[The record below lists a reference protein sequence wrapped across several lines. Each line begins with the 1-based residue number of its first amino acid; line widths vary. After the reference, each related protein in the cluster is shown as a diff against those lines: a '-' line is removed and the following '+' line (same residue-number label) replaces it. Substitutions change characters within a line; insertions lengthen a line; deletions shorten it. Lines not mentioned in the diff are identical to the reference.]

1 MGSRRDPESPEIP
14 AAQPLALPAAP
25 LLDSLP
31 HKTWLLAGD
40 GTVLYANSRVREGRS
55 DIESGET
62 WAVAGIHPEDRLRVG
77 DVRQAAMARGQASCV
92 TVRLRDPDGTW
103 IWHRVDTNPV
113 RQDGGISA
121 WMMTAV
127 VTEESAA
134 EHTLET
140 TSNLLLL
147 AQTAAGAGIWDWN
160 MHSGALALSPEGARL
175 HGLPAETC
183 TITSAAWTSLIE
195 AEDRS
200 ALWSAVTQAVSTD
213 TPFTVEVRIR
223 DRDDSVR
230 WIQSLGRVL
239 TDPAGQPSR
248 IVGLTLDVT
257 ARKAAEQTLAV
268 ARDQAEEANR
278 AKSEFLATM
287 SHEIRTPLNAV
298 LGFTDLLL
306 DRPHDPETRRH
317 LGHVHEAGSA
327 LLRVVDDILDFS
339 QIEAGRVELDPQPFA
354 IRDLIDGTVS
364 MIHSIAAKKQLGI
377 GVDLDPMLPAQVVGD
392 VGRVRQV
399 LLNLLNNAIKFTPSG
414 SVTLS
419 VYREKTEGEVAWL
432 HFSVHDTGIGIS
444 QSQRDRL
451 FRRFSQ
457 GDGSIRRNFGGTG
470 LGLAICRRLVA
481 LMGGS
486 IGVDSKPGQGSTL
499 WFVLPLTAAT
509 TAAADDADMVPAGP
523 AAAGGRI
530 LLAEDM
536 AVNQELVR
544 SALAASGYEVD
555 VANDGAE
562 AVEAVLA
569 KTYDVILMDVQMPV
583 MDGLSATRAI
593 RRLPGPGRRRADHR
607 HDRQRP
613 AAADRAVPRGR
624 HGRPHRQAVP
634 PRGAERHHRPLDER
648 RGTRRRGLRRARRPF
663 PGGLRHPISPRCSGR
678 MTASFSGR
686 GGTGRRASSS
696 N

>member
-1 MGSRRDPESPEIP
+1 MPCSRMGGSAVAAPSESRGRSSMDHQSGPPSHPPLVGPEDEPAPVRRDPGM
-14 AAQPLALPAAP
+14 LGLPAAA
-25 LLDSLP
+25 LLDALP
-31 HKTWLLAGD
+31 HKAWLLDATGATVHANAPARD
-40 GTVLYANSRVREGRS
+40 GHPDLAA
-55 DIESGET
+55 GET
-62 WAVAGIHPEDRLRVG
+62 WTGAGIHPDDRLR
-77 DVRQAAMARGQASCV
+77 AASCG
-92 TVRLRDPDGTW
+92 RGDGPRPGQPRDGAPARSHW
-103 IWHRVDTNPV
+103 RVDLAPGRHNPV
-113 RQDGGISA
+113 PQGDGAPA

-127 VTEESAA
+127 ATDESAT
-134 EHTLET
+134 ERSLET

-160 MHSGALALSPEGARL
+160 MRSGALALSPEGARL
-175 HGLPAETC
+175 HGLPAQAC
-183 TITSAAWTSLIE
+183 TITSATWTALIE

-213 TPFTVEVRIR
+213 TPFMVEVRIR
-223 DRDDSVR
+223 DGNEAVR

-239 TDPAGQPSR
+239 TDPAGVPSR

-257 ARKAAEQTLAV
+257 ARKEAERSLAE

-306 DRPHDPETRRH
+306 DRPHDVETQRQ

-339 QIEAGRVELDPQPFA
+339 QIEAGRVELDPQPFVV
-354 IRDLIDGTVS
+354 RDLVDGTVS
-364 MIHSIAAKKQLGI
+364 MIRTIAAKKQLRI
-377 GVDLDPMLPAQVVGD
+377 GVELDPALPLQVIGD

-419 VYREKTEGEVAWL
+419 VHRERADEGVAWL
-432 HFSVHDTGIGIS
+432 HFAVNDTGIGIS

-457 GDGSIRRNFGGTG
+457 GDGSIRRHFGGSG

-486 IGVDSKPGQGSTL
+486 IGLDSKPGQGSTL
-499 WFVLPLTAAT
+499 WFVLPLPRAPEESATADL
-509 TAAADDADMVPAGP
+509 AASAPPVPG
-523 AAAGGRI
+523 GGRI

-536 AVNQELVR
+536 PLNQELVR

-555 VANDGAE
+555 VACDGAE
-562 AVEAVLA
+562 AVEAVLT
-569 KTYDVILMDVQMPV
+569 KSYDVILMDVQMPV

-593 RRLPGPGRRRADHR
+593 RRLPGPACR
-607 HDRQRP
+607 
-613 AAADRAVPRGR
+613 VPII
-624 HGRPHRQAVP
+624 A
-634 PRGAERHHRPLDER
+634 
-648 RGTRRRGLRRARRPF
+648 
-663 PGGLRHPISPRCSGR
+663 
-678 MTASFSGR
+678 MTANVLPPQIAQCREAGMDDHIGKPFRREVLSATIAR
-686 GGTGRRASSS
+686 WMTGEAAESAA
-696 N
+696 

>member
-1 MGSRRDPESPEIP
+1 MSCSRMGEAAVAAPSESRGRASMDHQSGPPSHPRAGSGDEPAPVRRDPEM
-14 AAQPLALPAAP
+14 LGLPAAA
-25 LLDSLP
+25 LLDALP
-31 HKTWLLAGD
+31 HKAWLLDAAGA
-40 GTVLYANSRVREGRS
+40 TAYANAQARDGHP
-55 DIESGET
+55 DLAAGET
-62 WAVAGIHPEDRLRVG
+62 WTGTGIHPEDRLRG
-77 DVRQAAMARGQASCV
+77 GEVRVAAMARGQASRV
-92 TVRLRDPDGTW
+92 TVRLRDRGGEW
-103 IWHRVDTNPV
+103 IWHRVDTSPV
-113 RQDGGISA
+113 PRDDGAPA

-127 VTEESAA
+127 ATEETATERS
-134 EHTLET
+134 LET

-160 MHSGALALSPEGARL
+160 MRSGALALSPEGARL
-175 HGLPAETC
+175 HGLPAQAC
-183 TITSAAWTSLIE
+183 TITSATWTALIE

-213 TPFTVEVRIR
+213 TPFMVEVRIR
-223 DRDDSVR
+223 DGSEDVR
-230 WIQSLGRVL
+230 WIQSRGRVL
-239 TDPAGQPSR
+239 TDPAGVPSR

-257 ARKAAEQTLAV
+257 ARKEAERSLAE
-268 ARDQAEEANR
+268 ARDQAEEASR

-306 DRPHDPETRRH
+306 DRPHDPETQRH

-339 QIEAGRVELDPQPFA
+339 QIEAGRVELDPQPFVV
-354 IRDLIDGTVS
+354 RDLVDGTVS
-364 MIHSIAAKKQLGI
+364 MIRTIAAKKQLRI
-377 GVDLDPMLPAQVVGD
+377 AVDLDPTLPLQVVGD

-419 VYREKTEGEVAWL
+419 VHRERTDEGVAWL
-432 HFSVHDTGIGIS
+432 HFAVNDTGIGIS

-457 GDGSIRRNFGGTG
+457 GDGSIRRHFGGTG

-486 IGVDSKPGQGSTL
+486 IGLDSKPGQGSTL
-499 WFVLPLTAAT
+499 WFVLPLPPAPEERQG
-509 TAAADDADMVPAGP
+509 ADDAAPALP

-536 AVNQELVR
+536 PLNQELVR

-555 VANDGAE
+555 VACDGAE
-562 AVEAVLA
+562 AVEAVL
-569 KTYDVILMDVQMPV
+569 TRSYDVILMDVQMPV

-593 RRLPGPGRRRADHR
+593 RRLPGPVCRVPIIAMTANVLPPQIAQCREAGMDDHIGKPFRREVLSATIARWMSGE
-607 HDRQRP
+607 
-613 AAADRAVPRGR
+613 AAD
-624 HGRPHRQAVP
+624 
-634 PRGAERHHRPLDER
+634 
-648 RGTRRRGLRRARRPF
+648 
-663 PGGLRHPISPRCSGR
+663 
-678 MTASFSGR
+678 TA
-686 GGTGRRASSS
+686 A
-696 N
+696 